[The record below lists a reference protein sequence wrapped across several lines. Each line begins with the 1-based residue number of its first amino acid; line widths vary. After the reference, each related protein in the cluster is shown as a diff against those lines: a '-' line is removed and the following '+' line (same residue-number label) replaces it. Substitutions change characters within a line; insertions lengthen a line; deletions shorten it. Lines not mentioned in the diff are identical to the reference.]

1 MVGKLQFSPNIC
13 DDDIQQCVYIDMA
26 VLLSRSGFNL
36 YSNNFGSP
44 KMRQIYSS
52 TLYLR
57 MQVTSLTFMV
67 AFISLSLNSR
77 MISDAG
83 SPPTLWINLFGPS
96 NVMILLTS
104 RPSKVSSSNSLLG
117 SNSSSCDL
125 NVDDVINLYLLSPN
139 FFNSTVGVTVFPTL
153 RRNQPTPRILFDK
166 LLFHENESRIWV
178 WILSEFVEHF
188 KSRVEIEWTYR
199 APSCNHWSFLIRSF
213 CRLFLP
219 KFVAFWLS
227 CF

>member
-96 NVMILLTS
+96 NLMTLLTS
-104 RPSKVSSSNSLLG
+104 RPSKVSSSNSLPG

-166 LLFHENESRIWV
+166 LLFHENELEFEFEHLNLLN
-178 WILSEFVEHF
+178 ILNQGS
-188 KSRVEIEWTYR
+188 K
-199 APSCNHWSFLIRSF
+199 
-213 CRLFLP
+213 
-219 KFVAFWLS
+219 
-227 CF
+227 